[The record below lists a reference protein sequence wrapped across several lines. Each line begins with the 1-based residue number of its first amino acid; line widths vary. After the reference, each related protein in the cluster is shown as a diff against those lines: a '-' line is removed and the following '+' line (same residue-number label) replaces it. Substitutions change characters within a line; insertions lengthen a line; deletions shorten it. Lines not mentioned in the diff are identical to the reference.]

1 MTPLPPVV
9 KRRDIGLC
17 KICKICRRK
26 KVILCTPY
34 PCGTEFYWIL
44 NVQVLNSQSMLA
56 GACMMRCVVA
66 AVRRHCVA
74 YGVAIRSRRS
84 RKHSRQRH
92 GVRQPTQLGQSHT
105 TPTRQLI
112 TPPAVGGG
120 ALSDGAIRPSVCLS
134 VRLSVLPGS
143 ARRCA
148 TPKSPELCTDVD
160 VPRSAGHIV
169 SPRDNLLIQPR
180 RYTNNATV
188 SVRKSPEGCLPIVP
202 GNFSGI
208 SLNVWPCNAN
218 KCIGLRTEWPKRTLA
233 AGWVFPATIV
243 SQRASV
249 SGLLDFL
256 CITGRTDG
264 RTHTRQMLYAFSYG
278 CCQRNK
284 RI

>member
-1 MTPLPPVV
+1 
-9 KRRDIGLC
+9 
-17 KICKICRRK
+17 
-26 KVILCTPY
+26 
-34 PCGTEFYWIL
+34 
-44 NVQVLNSQSMLA
+44 
-56 GACMMRCVVA
+56 MMARS
-66 AVRRHCVA
+66 VR
-74 YGVAIRSRRS
+74 
-84 RKHSRQRH
+84 
-92 GVRQPTQLGQSHT
+92 L
-105 TPTRQLI
+105 
-112 TPPAVGGG
+112 
-120 ALSDGAIRPSVCLS
+120 SVCLS

-278 CCQRNK
+278 RCQRNK